1 LPFAAAVGKLKTAR
15 HCWWHDFKENGSHH
29 GGRIEQTAMAEK
41 RIHGWRSRLRLRSL
55 FALLTAFTIALSLL
69 VAWVGFVYAAR
80 AKQVTVLNG
89 LRDAI
94 NANYGYKDGTPR
106 VNCGPCIRFAIA
118 FRDRWN
124 TRFPAKAKFGCLCKS
139 GLCGHVAIKL
149 PDGSF
154 FDGGNGVMSERKLKT
169 MFSDCTLEGMDEL
182 DMRLFEKRDME
193 LLHQY
198 IGGQSLEHYLDCPNY
213 SDDLTAKLIEK
224 YLAQLAND

>member
-1 LPFAAAVGKLKTAR
+1 LPLAATVGKLKTAKR
-15 HCWWHDFKENGSHH
+15 CLWHDFKENGSRH
-29 GGRIEQTAMAEK
+29 GGRIERTAMAKETL
-41 RIHGWRSRLRLRSL
+41 HGWRTRLRLRSL
-55 FALLTAFTIALSLL
+55 FALLTTFTITLSLL
-69 VAWVGFVYAAR
+69 VAWVGFGYVAS

-89 LRDAI
+89 LRDEI

-124 TRFPAKAKFGCLCKS
+124 ARFPAKAKFGCLCES
-139 GLCGHVAIKL
+139 GLCGHVAVKL

-154 FDGGNGVMSERKLKT
+154 FDGGNGVMSEGQLKR

-182 DMRLFEKRDME
+182 DMRLFEKRDVE
-193 LLHQY
+193 LLRQP
-198 IGGQSLEHYLDCPNY
+198 IGGQDQDHYLECPNY